1 MSADSKLDG
10 DRTRILH
17 LALTHAQ
24 GAWVDSLESLLEPRW
39 DVEVVAAHTSF
50 EWVRH
55 AVLTGQADMLL
66 VDMGT
71 DGHDVLAHMPA
82 MFAAQPRLSVV
93 GLGDSPDRDLLMA
106 AIRAGVRGWVVP
118 TASIDQMVRVLHGV
132 AAGES
137 WFPPRLMSRVLDVL
151 LESKE
156 SREAAF
162 GSLAMLSP
170 RELEI
175 LRCLVHGLTRQQIA
189 EDYFL
194 SPHTVR
200 THINNVLRK
209 LDVHSTLA
217 AVAVARRAG
226 LSEAAAPAAVT
237 SDRPGTRRGARA

>member
-1 MSADSKLDG
+1 MSAQSEPSAEPRPVL
-10 DRTRILH
+10 R

-24 GAWVDSLESLLEPRW
+24 GAWVDSLASLLEPRW

-50 EWVRH
+50 DWVRH

-66 VDMGT
+66 VHMDT
-71 DGHDVLAHMPA
+71 DGYDVLAHMSA

-93 GLGDSPDRDLLMA
+93 GLGDSHDRNLLMA
-106 AIRAGVRGWVVP
+106 AIRSGVRGWVVP
-118 TASIDQMVRVLHGV
+118 TASVDQMVRVLHGV

-151 LESKE
+151 LETKE
-156 SREAAF
+156 SRDQASGF
-162 GSLAMLSP
+162 LAILSR

-175 LRCLVHGLTRQQIA
+175 LRCLAQGLTRQQIA
-189 EDYFL
+189 EQYFL

-200 THINNVLRK
+200 THINNLLRK

-217 AVAVARRAG
+217 AVSLARRAG
-226 LSEAAAPAAVT
+226 LSEAAAP
-237 SDRPGTRRGARA
+237 